1 MFGYG
6 MSPWSGEG
14 FSQRPLHP
22 GPGLSPQPS
31 STRFVGGLMALS
43 LPCDVWPMVSCQ
55 ELLFPEAQQGR
66 PGRAWTTAKG
76 PMGLQDI

>member
-31 STRFVGGLMALS
+31 STRFVGGADGFIFAL
-43 LPCDVWPMVSCQ
+43 
-55 ELLFPEAQQGR
+55 
-66 PGRAWTTAKG
+66 
-76 PMGLQDI
+76 